1 MRCENAMVRDVLRRI
16 RRRDRIVAASWV
28 PILGR
33 CIDLAYV
40 DGRTITTVEFKLRD
54 WRRALEQ
61 ARDHRLSADH
71 AYVCMPR
78 RQVTEKMRSE
88 LVSAGIGLLF
98 FVESGTW
105 PFETVLGAPRSEDTV
120 EVIRA
125 ELRARIGEGRRRRW

>member
-1 MRCENAMVRDVLRRI
+1 
-16 RRRDRIVAASWV
+16 
-28 PILGR
+28 
-33 CIDLAYV
+33 
-40 DGRTITTVEFKLRD
+40 
-54 WRRALEQ
+54 
-61 ARDHRLSADH
+61 
-71 AYVCMPR
+71 VCMPR